1 MYLLLGWK
9 RIVRMK
15 ISRNKRKTILIVLAV
30 ILIIVIPVGINILFP
45 KYYKLKIDYSEIK
58 CIEVESYNKRQY
70 FVFDKSEDIKIIMD
84 YICSQKYRKENIY
97 EVIASQYH
105 TVIKSKIGYVIKLY
119 SSTECEESDLIK
131 TIKLPQIG
139 GIIIDEVKYR
149 LPEEEYPIYGNL
161 YRIIHNEILK
171 DNN

>member
-9 RIVRMK
+9 RIVSMK
-15 ISRNKRKTILIVLAV
+15 ISKNKRKTILIVLAV

-119 SSTECEESDLIK
+119 SSTECDRF
-131 TIKLPQIG
+131 
-139 GIIIDEVKYR
+139 D
-149 LPEEEYPIYGNL
+149 
-161 YRIIHNEILK
+161 
-171 DNN
+171 

>member
-9 RIVRMK
+9 GIVSMK
-15 ISRNKRKTILIVLAV
+15 ISRNKIKTILIVLAV

-58 CIEVESYNKRQY
+58 CIEVESCNKRQY

-139 GIIIDEVKYR
+139 GITIDEVKYR

>member
-15 ISRNKRKTILIVLAV
+15 ISKNKRKTILIVLAV

-70 FVFDKSEDIKIIMD
+70 FV
-84 YICSQKYRKENIY
+84 
-97 EVIASQYH
+97 
-105 TVIKSKIGYVIKLY
+105 
-119 SSTECEESDLIK
+119 LIK
-131 TIKLPQIG
+131 AKI
-139 GIIIDEVKYR
+139 
-149 LPEEEYPIYGNL
+149 
-161 YRIIHNEILK
+161 
-171 DNN
+171 

>member
-139 GIIIDEVKYR
+139 GITIDEVKYR
-149 LPEEEYPIYGNL
+149 LPEEEYPIYGL
-161 YRIIHNEILK
+161 SLIHI
-171 DNN
+171 

>member
-15 ISRNKRKTILIVLAV
+15 ISKNKRKTILIVLAV

-70 FVFDKSEDIKIIMD
+70 FVFDKSEDIKIIID
-84 YICSQKYRKENIY
+84 YICSQKYRKEIY
-97 EVIASQYH
+97 M
-105 TVIKSKIGYVIKLY
+105 K
-119 SSTECEESDLIK
+119 
-131 TIKLPQIG
+131 
-139 GIIIDEVKYR
+139 
-149 LPEEEYPIYGNL
+149 
-161 YRIIHNEILK
+161 
-171 DNN
+171 

>member
-1 MYLLLGWK
+1 MYLLLGWE
-9 RIVRMK
+9 RIVSMK
-15 ISRNKRKTILIVLAV
+15 ISKNKIKTILIVLAV
-30 ILIIVIPVGINILFP
+30 IMIIVIPVGINILFP

-58 CIEVESYNKRQY
+58 CIEIESCNKRQY

-105 TVIKSKIGYVIKLY
+105 TVIKSKIGYDIKLY

-139 GIIIDEVKYR
+139 EITIDGVKYR

>member
-15 ISRNKRKTILIVLAV
+15 ISKNKRKTILIVLAV

-139 GIIIDEVKYR
+139 GITIDGVKYR
-149 LPEEEYPIYGNL
+149 LPKRNIL
-161 YRIIHNEILK
+161 YMVICIE
-171 DNN
+171 